1 MKTPDV
7 EVAERI
13 IAQFRKEAL
22 LSEEELKKLY
32 PSLVAGRLQPEDWR
46 FTFEAATPNRGDNRG
61 SKSK

>member
-1 MKTPDV
+1 MKTPDE

-32 PSLVAGRLQPEDWR
+32 PSLVAGELQPEDWR
-46 FTFEAATPNRGDNRG
+46 FTFEAAMPNRGDSRG